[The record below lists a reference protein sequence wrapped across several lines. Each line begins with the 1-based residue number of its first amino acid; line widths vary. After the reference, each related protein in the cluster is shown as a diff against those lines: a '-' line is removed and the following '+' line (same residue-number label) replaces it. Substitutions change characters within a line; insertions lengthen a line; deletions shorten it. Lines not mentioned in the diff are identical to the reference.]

1 MGYDLS
7 GLGMARPALTHQRIT
22 RNIVINF
29 CNKFGF
35 EEIEAFQECTANT
48 KPTCEKIPDVVF
60 WDLHAEKVVVSIE
73 LEKYWNTETI
83 EKIVQSLLKKFKH
96 KEVFL
101 YNYVKMKW
109 RRYYLKGK
117 EAFYDETDY
126 SEVLGIN
133 LSEFVD
139 ID

>member
-29 CNKFGF
+29 YNKFGF
-35 EEIEAFQECTANT
+35 EQIEAFQECTANT

-60 WDLHAEKVVVSIE
+60 FDLHADKVVVSIE
-73 LEKYWNTETI
+73 LEKNWNGETI
-83 EKIVQSLLKKFKH
+83 QKINQSLLRKFKH
-96 KEVFL
+96 QEVFL
-101 YNYVKMKW
+101 YNYPKEKW
-109 RRYYLKGK
+109 RRYYLKGRQV
-117 EAFYDETDY
+117 FYDETDY
-126 SEVLGIN
+126 SDVLGIY